1 MQTWNAGGTAGLLQY
16 IRERS
21 DDIEKAVIPQ
31 HLSIVFHPSEERV
44 EAGLVLHLVSGEV
57 LIVNDKKDAEA
68 VLNDGILHRMKIR
81 IELLR

>member
-1 MQTWNAGGTAGLLQY
+1 MQTWNAGGTKGLLNY

-31 HLSIVFHPSEERV
+31 HLSVVFQPSGERV
-44 EAGLVLHLVSGEV
+44 EAGLVLHLMSGEV
-57 LIVNDKKDAEA
+57 LIVNQKGDAET
-68 VLNDGILHRMKIR
+68 VLNDGILNRMKIR